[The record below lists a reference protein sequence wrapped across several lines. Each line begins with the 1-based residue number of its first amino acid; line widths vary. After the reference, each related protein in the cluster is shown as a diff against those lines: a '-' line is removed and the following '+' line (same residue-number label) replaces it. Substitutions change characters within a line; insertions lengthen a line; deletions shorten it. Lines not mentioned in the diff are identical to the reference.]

1 MAWVAAMAQV
11 NRWPGNFYMPQVWPE
26 VQNKKM
32 KGWEAPV
39 ENLKV
44 QEKAKH
50 RRDKSTAIFA
60 LTNSDLSQTQT
71 LVPLLPLVS
80 TDVLRAW

>member
-50 RRDKSTAIFA
+50 RRCCV
-60 LTNSDLSQTQT
+60 LLSICDFT
-71 LVPLLPLVS
+71 LVVLPF
-80 TDVLRAW
+80 